1 MARGQ
6 RRKGQKRDVKG
17 LWSGDRSCQGPH
29 DPAARQL
36 PSRQGFAPAPASP
49 GGGGRRLPAGFGG
62 YRLPAAG
69 ADHPPPAHAAAP
81 PALVVGARGRRSA
94 GALQPGRA
102 GGRRRLRSQK
112 LGANHRLRPAS
123 APAAP
128 SAHPAG
134 SADPPPHTHP
144 PSHPRRF
151 PAPGAAG
158 SGGGRRRRRAP
169 GCSAGPGGGR
179 ARRRRRG
186 AEPGGRRGGP
196 APREEAARQG
206 SGRRHAAV
214 APGPGVAAAAVSDRR

>member
-62 YRLPAAG
+62 SRLPAAG

-134 SADPPPHTHP
+134 SADPPSPHTPTLP
-144 PSHPRRF
+144 PPPLPRPRSGGQRRREEA
-151 PAPGAAG
+151 APGAGMQCGA
-158 SGGGRRRRRAP
+158 GRR
-169 GCSAGPGGGR
+169 AGAAAARGR
-179 ARRRRRG
+179 ARR
-186 AEPGGRRGGP
+186 AAGR
-196 APREEAARQG
+196 PR
-206 SGRRHAAV
+206 S
-214 APGPGVAAAAVSDRR
+214 P